1 MTTNKQCN
9 FCTNNVKD
17 IDYKNIDE
25 LKKFIDPYGR
35 IVNHRRLN
43 VCSNH
48 QRKMAIA
55 IKRARLMALLP
66 FLVQ

>member
-1 MTTNKQCN
+1 MINKQCH

-17 IDYKNIDE
+17 IDYKNVEE
-25 LKKFIDPYGR
+25 LNKFIDPYGR
-35 IVNHRRLN
+35 IVSHRRSN

-55 IKRARLMALLP
+55 IKRARLMALIP
-66 FLVQ
+66 FLVK